1 MYVKE
6 ESGRR
11 LLSAVCCLLQ
21 EVVGFGGGRA
31 SGMAAGSLPP
41 TPEHQ
46 MMIIGN
52 PMVLHFLPS
61 DFKCNEILGLDAEGK
76 VAV

>member
-1 MYVKE
+1 
-6 ESGRR
+6 
-11 LLSAVCCLLQ
+11 
-21 EVVGFGGGRA
+21 
-31 SGMAAGSLPP
+31 MAAGLLPP
-41 TPEHQ
+41 TPEQ
-46 MMIIGN
+46 EMMIIGN